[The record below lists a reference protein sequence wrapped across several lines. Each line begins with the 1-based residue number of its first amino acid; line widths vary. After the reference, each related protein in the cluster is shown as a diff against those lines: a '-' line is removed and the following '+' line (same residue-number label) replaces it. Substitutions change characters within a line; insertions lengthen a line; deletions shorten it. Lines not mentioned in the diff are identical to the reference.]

1 MLDGSSTSVKS
12 SSSPADKMTNCQ
24 AQSSERHGACNR
36 NANSDKFAVTCNNK
50 NSAIIAAVC
59 FCEILGATLC
69 QQVCMQKY
77 LKVPWYSPFSDIF
90 SSQLQWSSFAW
101 SIIHETAQ
109 GKKNARFLAFCWNWC
124 WLEPSNNFVRWQKQG
139 MTSHNQRLAGGEA
152 WLRNLCPV
160 RHYKR
165 SNFQKSVL
173 WRRHS
178 ESRPKKKKMDLSH
191 RWGFAWQ
198 GRDA

>member
-1 MLDGSSTSVKS
+1 
-12 SSSPADKMTNCQ
+12 
-24 AQSSERHGACNR
+24 
-36 NANSDKFAVTCNNK
+36 
-50 NSAIIAAVC
+50 
-59 FCEILGATLC
+59 
-69 QQVCMQKY
+69 MQKY
-77 LKVPWYSPFSDIF
+77 LKVPWYSPFSDLF

-101 SIIHETAQ
+101 LIIHETAQ

-124 WLEPSNNFVRWQKQG
+124 CLEASNNFVRGQKQG

-178 ESRPKKKKMDLSH
+178 ESRPKKRWSFLIAGDLPDRVEMHSVGRKQWWSEFDIKLEHGKWVMSSNLLSNCKSNTKMCS
-191 RWGFAWQ
+191 
-198 GRDA
+198 